1 MVTTSMNTKIFH
13 DNESTI
19 CIVKNP
25 MFHSKTKH
33 IKIRHHFIRDSNEK
47 KLIQN
52 VQIHHRSEGCMFLVF
67 AHKRFDVADFNI
79 LIASIRRLHSE
90 VLIWE
95 VNCVKMQRI
104 CTFWQTATASTLDNG
119 EMEIT
124 AIIDGKIKIVTEAS
138 IMRHLK
144 LEDSDGISNL
154 PTTEIFEQL
163 ALMGSPPHTNVAD
176 EAASTS
182 VYVRYGGAAT
192 TVTGLEAGQGSGNI
206 DKTPNIP
213 HDSPLPRVH
222 TLGSDEG
229 RMQHN
234 ELMDL
239 VTKLSDRVVALE
251 TYLTQTKK
259 VYGVDFTKLIK
270 KVKRLEKQDKLSKS
284 RRKLRL
290 VLSDEEGSDLDIL
303 AQEDPSKQ
311 GRKIA

>member
-104 CTFWQTATASTLDNG
+104 CTTLRNLMEDMLPLGEEPKEGKLPFWQTATVSTLDNG
-119 EMEIT
+119 VMEIT
-124 AIIDGKIKIVTEAS
+124 ATIDGKVNIVTEAS
-138 IMRHLK
+138 IKRHLK
-144 LEDSDGISNL
+144 LEDSD
-154 PTTEIFEQL
+154 
-163 ALMGSPPHTNVAD
+163 AD
-176 EAASTS
+176 EAASTGAD
-182 VYVRYGGAAT
+182 VRYGGAAT
-192 TVTGLEAGQGSGNI
+192 TVTGLEA
-206 DKTPNIP
+206 
-213 HDSPLPRVH
+213 
-222 TLGSDEG
+222 
-229 RMQHN
+229 
-234 ELMDL
+234 
-239 VTKLSDRVVALE
+239 
-251 TYLTQTKK
+251 
-259 VYGVDFTKLIK
+259 
-270 KVKRLEKQDKLSKS
+270 
-284 RRKLRL
+284 
-290 VLSDEEGSDLDIL
+290 
-303 AQEDPSKQ
+303 
-311 GRKIA
+311 